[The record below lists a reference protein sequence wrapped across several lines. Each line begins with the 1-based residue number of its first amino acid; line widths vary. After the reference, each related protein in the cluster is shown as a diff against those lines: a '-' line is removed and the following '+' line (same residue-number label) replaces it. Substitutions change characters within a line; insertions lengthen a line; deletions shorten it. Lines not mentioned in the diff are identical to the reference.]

1 MGGFLSHSMD
11 SAILGD
17 PGADRGAVGAG
28 KQCGERKT
36 TAELKGVGRKE
47 FVRGGTVAELADF
60 YKLNYQSDG
69 ARTAFWILYVP
80 NPRQRISLLVLLFH
94 QDSSSEANAS

>member
-1 MGGFLSHSMD
+1 MGGLLSNSMD

-17 PGADRGAVGAG
+17 PGADRGAGN
-28 KQCGERKT
+28 QCGERKT
-36 TAELKGVGRKE
+36 TAELKGVERKE

-69 ARTAFWILYVP
+69 ARTAF
-80 NPRQRISLLVLLFH
+80 
-94 QDSSSEANAS
+94 